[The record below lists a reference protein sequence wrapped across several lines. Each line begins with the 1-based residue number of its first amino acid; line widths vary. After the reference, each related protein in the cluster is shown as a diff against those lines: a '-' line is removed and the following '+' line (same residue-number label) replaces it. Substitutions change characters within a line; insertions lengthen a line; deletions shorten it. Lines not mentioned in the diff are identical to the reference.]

1 PLSLLAAAL
10 FKKALSLHN
19 HAWVFPNEAGD
30 GPIRH
35 DGPKQRW
42 IRVRERSV
50 AAAKKMGQTSPLAG
64 VQLYDCRRL
73 GRTLMVDRLGIG
85 PAIAEACINHAPDR
99 SMQNRYYV
107 GNTSAAVRRAMDLW
121 SAEVERITGPRR
133 NAGRQ

>member
-1 PLSLLAAAL
+1 MPLSLLAVKL

-19 HAWVFPNEAGD
+19 HSWVFPNEVGD

-50 AAAKKMGQTSPLAG
+50 TTAKRNGETSPLAT

-73 GRTLMVDRLGIG
+73 GRTLMVDQLGIT

-107 GNTSAAVRRAMDLW
+107 GNTSEEVRRAMNLW
-121 SAEVERITGPRR
+121 GAEVERLTEP
-133 NAGRQ
+133 ALA